1 MDFSTLLFRA
11 SCNGDIMTAGSG
23 EVTDKQLE
31 TIAEYRGK
39 DKLTDKQRDELTRLI
54 EKRDNPTLSAT
65 CIKRLIKMYAQ
76 ILGREEEIR
85 SKYMEKGTRVEDD
98 SITLYSRLKKKVF
111 IKNVT
116 HLTNRYVQ
124 GTPDLGDAETIQ
136 ESEDVIDIK
145 SCWSLIT
152 FLQAKFTETNSDYDA
167 QGTTYLG
174 LLSKA
179 KRFIIAYCL
188 VNAPGDMIAAEKA
201 ALKWKMPD
209 VIDPDMHP
217 EYKEK
222 CKQIEINHIFD
233 IKQFVEDN
241 PGFAFDNDLDT
252 WEWDIPMQDRCF
264 EIIIQRD
271 DNKINALYKKVER
284 CRRWLDEKFNKKAA

>member
-1 MDFSTLLFRA
+1 MDFNTLLFRA
-11 SCNGDIMTAGSG
+11 SCNGDIMTAGTG
-23 EVTDKQLE
+23 EVTDKQSE
-31 TIAEYRGK
+31 TIAEYKGK
-39 DKLTDKQRDELTRLI
+39 DKLTDKQRDELARLI
-54 EKRDNPTLSAT
+54 EKRDNPTLSTT

-76 ILGREEEIR
+76 VLGREEEIR

-116 HLTNRYVQ
+116 HLTNRYAQ

-174 LLSKA
+174 LLPKA
-179 KRFIIAYCL
+179 KRFTIAYCL
-188 VNAPGDMIAAEKA
+188 VNAPGDMVTAEKA

-241 PGFAFDNDLDT
+241 PGFAFDNELE
-252 WEWDIPMQDRCF
+252 EWTYDIPMQDRCF